1 MNDGR
6 RVEEL
11 ARRLYPDGIMIKK
24 CFELSETDALSREAL
39 LLRKPLFEAGF
50 LVEHAFA
57 RADILLPIGED
68 EWELIEVKSS
78 TDTKAEH
85 YYDVAFQKYVYQTA
99 GLKIARCSLM
109 HINREYVKRGEL
121 DVKALFIKK
130 DLGEKVAEI
139 LPEVPEN
146 IGAMIA
152 LLGKDDLPA
161 ITPGRQCDEVRECP
175 LEKECWSFLPAE
187 GDVFTLHRGAKSA
200 FELFDLGVLDIKG
213 IPANFNLT
221 DKQAIQRRAVQSGQ
235 PHVDREALD
244 RFFAKLHYP
253 LYFLDFETIS
263 PVIPIYDN
271 SSPYEEIPF
280 QFSLHVIEKEGGEA
294 KHYSFLADG
303 AVDPRPEVLRRL
315 KELLGDTGTILAY
328 YAQYEMKV
336 IERSCRAYPEY
347 AGHFSSVEKRFVDLL
362 EVFQD
367 FAFYHPG
374 QEGRLSIK
382 KVLPILTGRSYSGMR
397 IEDGRTASVEYAR
410 VTFDPQTDPAER
422 AEIRAALELYCQLDT
437 QAMIDIL
444 SALKN
449 LK

>member
-24 CFELSETDALSREAL
+24 SHELSETDALSREAL
-39 LLRKPLFEAGF
+39 SRRLPLFEAGF
-50 LVEHAFA
+50 LVDHAFA
-57 RADILLPIGED
+57 RADILVPVGED

-85 YYDVAFQKYVYQTA
+85 YYDVAFQKYVYQAA
-99 GLKIARCSLM
+99 GLKISACSLM
-109 HINREYVKRGEL
+109 HINREYVKHGEPDINL
-121 DVKALFIKK
+121 LFVKK

-139 LPEVPEN
+139 LPEVPGN
-146 IGAMIA
+146 IEAMA
-152 LLGKDDLPA
+152 AMLERESPPL
-161 ITPGRQCDEVRECP
+161 ITPGRQCGEVRDCP
-175 LEKECWSFLPAE
+175 LESECWSFLPAE
-187 GDVFTLHRGAKSA
+187 GDVFTLHRGVKSA
-200 FELFDLGVLDIKG
+200 FDLFELGVLDLKA
-213 IPANFNLT
+213 IPADFVLT
-221 DKQAIQRRAVQSGQ
+221 DKQAIQLGTVKSGR
-235 PHVDREALD
+235 PHVDSAALE
-244 RFFAKLHYP
+244 RFFSKLSYP

-280 QFSLHVIEKEGGEA
+280 QFSLHVIEREGEEA
-294 KHYSFLADG
+294 KHDSFLADG
-303 AVDPRPEVLRRL
+303 ETDPRPEVLRRL
-315 KELLGDTGTILAY
+315 KELLGDKGTILAY

-336 IERSCRAYPEY
+336 LSRACRAFPEF
-347 AGHFSSVEKRFVDLL
+347 AAHFSAVEKRFVDLL
-362 EVFQD
+362 EVFSD

-382 KVLPILTGRSYSGMR
+382 KVLPILTGKSYQGLR

-410 VTFDPQTDPAER
+410 VTFDPKIEPEER
-422 AEIRAALELYCQLDT
+422 AEIRQALEVYCRLDT

-444 SALKN
+444 SALKTF
-449 LK
+449 K